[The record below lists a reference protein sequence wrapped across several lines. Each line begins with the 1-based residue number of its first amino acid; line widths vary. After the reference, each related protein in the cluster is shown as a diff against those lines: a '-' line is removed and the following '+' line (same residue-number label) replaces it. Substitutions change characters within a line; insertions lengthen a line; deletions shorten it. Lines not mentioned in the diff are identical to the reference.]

1 MAAYE
6 SIYGAVSVRLRHG
19 TLYNDLIILSEIKID
34 VKYFFDILEKKRG
47 AALGVCCPLTVD
59 ESSARIRNEE

>member
-34 VKYFFDILEKKRG
+34 VKCFLTSILEI
-47 AALGVCCPLTVD
+47 GVRVSPWGVLPFDSV
-59 ESSARIRNEE
+59 